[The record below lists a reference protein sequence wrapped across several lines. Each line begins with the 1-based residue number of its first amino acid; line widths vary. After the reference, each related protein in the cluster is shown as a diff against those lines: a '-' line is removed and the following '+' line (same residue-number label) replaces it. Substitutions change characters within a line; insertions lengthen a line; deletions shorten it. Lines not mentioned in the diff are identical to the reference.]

1 MGSILGAEMGCGAS
15 QPDNAAEAEAAKPA
29 ADPAK
34 PAADPAKPAADPAK
48 PAAEKPAE
56 EAAALDTA
64 STEFALM
71 NITLGLDEKAKV
83 EKQIQ
88 EGNAEY
94 LKNNA
99 EEMAIVEKIF
109 AACDADANGS
119 IDKDEMV
126 ARYGKQ
132 AGHMLK
138 EFDLNSGKS
147 ISKAEFIAVLDDKYQ
162 KDAKRT
168 AKWVKF
174 LSKDP
179 KPKDAPKET
188 PQGELAASDDNWLF
202 RIRVGLPDAEDP
214 AESAEAVAENL
225 QVTMETTDGKV
236 GSKEWGQTVFQNKD
250 MLAKYFGG
258 SSMKEI
264 ASAFDKMDTNSS
276 DSLTWDEF
284 VGAASSET
292 ATTTTADA
300 ARGWALVR
308 NVVAIMQTEDGQE
321 ELKAVFDKIDRD
333 DNGKVSCK
341 EWGRFAFK
349 NKDLLKKYLG
359 GGNMRDISQMFNKL
373 DKDNNDSLSWEEF
386 SAGSKAMG
394 DVTKQAAVTLRERF
408 KQLDATG
415 DGLVDKQEL
424 GASLKNDAALGELI
438 TKAGMNPQ
446 FYVLE
451 QIDGN
456 QDGKISWNEFKNAL
470 HDDKFTP
477 GKRRPRSV

>member
-94 LKNNA
+94 LKNNP

-214 AESAEAVAENL
+214 AESAEAVVENL
-225 QVTMETTDGKV
+225 QVTMETTEGKEELKALFDQLDKNDDGKV
-236 GSKEWGQTVFQNKD
+236 GSNRLPEQGYARQVFR
-250 MLAKYFGG
+250 
-258 SSMKEI
+258 
-264 ASAFDKMDTNSS
+264 
-276 DSLTWDEF
+276 W
-284 VGAASSET
+284 
-292 ATTTTADA
+292 
-300 ARGWALVR
+300 
-308 NVVAIMQTEDGQE
+308 
-321 ELKAVFDKIDRD
+321 
-333 DNGKVSCK
+333 
-341 EWGRFAFK
+341 
-349 NKDLLKKYLG
+349 
-359 GGNMRDISQMFNKL
+359 
-373 DKDNNDSLSWEEF
+373 
-386 SAGSKAMG
+386 
-394 DVTKQAAVTLRERF
+394 
-408 KQLDATG
+408 QLDEG
-415 DGLVDKQEL
+415 DC
-424 GASLKNDAALGELI
+424 SSI
-438 TKAGMNPQ
+438 W
-446 FYVLE
+446 
-451 QIDGN
+451 
-456 QDGKISWNEFKNAL
+456 QDGYQ
-470 HDDKFTP
+470 
-477 GKRRPRSV
+477 